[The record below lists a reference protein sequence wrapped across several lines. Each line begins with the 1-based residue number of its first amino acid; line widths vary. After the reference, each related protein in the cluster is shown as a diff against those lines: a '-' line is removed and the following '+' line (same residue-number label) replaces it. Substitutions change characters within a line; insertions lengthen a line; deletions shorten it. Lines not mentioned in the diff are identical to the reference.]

1 MSFNFNF
8 GMPNYNFSLEDYGFD
23 QGLAS
28 LSQDA
33 ETKRQAAEEARNS
46 ASTQYEADVAEF
58 KDSQANDAANLVSQY
73 EQEPGLGTL
82 GQWGDLSGG
91 SRRGPEGVWGDT
103 NAWTSPAA
111 TASAPV
117 ASSTAA
123 DRTTAAQN
131 QYNEGLGAYATA
143 HDIFRDDNDPN
154 QVYADALGVSL
165 EAYNRYLADISA
177 QGAGT
182 YSSGDYDWQ
191 SGDYVSTYVNPITG
205 ETVNAGE
212 FAGPAVTYDPA
223 TGISDATGEQG
234 KFIDYGAEPGSGV
247 GFGTDASKGAGA
259 ADTSAYNVYTDALGV
274 SRENAADLAARSE
287 ELIALQNY
295 YADNPVTGSG
305 TGNPI
310 VDKVEDIVGYVPPP
324 PPPPPPPYVPPPPP
338 MGTGPTATPMNRL
351 IAMQTGMFG
360 GQPQGQYR
368 PYEEPSSPPL
378 SGFPP
383 GQQPIAHG
391 PGFLP
396 GEQPVLHGNQGGAV
410 QQPTRDLKKLF
421 SNPLDR
427 GLAKLPINGQND
439 TLTQAFQAP
448 FRPRR

>member
-8 GMPNYNFSLEDYGFD
+8 GGVPNFNLGNIQVPDFSLEDYGFD

-46 ASTQYEADVAEF
+46 ASTQYEADVADF
-58 KDSQANDAANLVSQY
+58 KNSQAKDAANLISQY
-73 EQEPGLGTL
+73 EREPGLGTL
-82 GQWGDLSGG
+82 GQWDGLLGG
-91 SRRGPEGVWGDT
+91 GYTP
-103 NAWTSPAA
+103 
-111 TASAPV
+111 PV
-117 ASSTAA
+117 ASSTPAYTPPVA
-123 DRTTAAQN
+123 SSTPASRTAAAQD
-131 QYNEGLGAYATA
+131 QYNQGLGAYATA
-143 HDIFRDDNDPN
+143 HDIFRDDSDPN

-165 EAYNRYLADISA
+165 DAYNRYVADILA

-182 YSSGDYDWQ
+182 YSSSDYDWQ
-191 SGDYVSTYVNPITG
+191 PGDYVSTYVNPITG

-234 KFIDYGAEPGSGV
+234 KFIDYGTEPGSGV

-259 ADTSAYNVYTDALGV
+259 VDTTAYNVYTDALGV
-274 SRENAADLAARSE
+274 SRDNAEDLAAHSE
-287 ELIALQNY
+287 ELVALQNY

-310 VDKVEDIVGYVPPP
+310 VDKVEDIVGYVAPPP
-324 PPPPPPPYVPPPPP
+324 PPPYVPPPPPYVPPPPP

-368 PYEEPSSPPL
+368 PYEEPAEETLLQPQPP
-378 SGFPP
+378 GFPP
-383 GQQPIAHG
+383 GQAPIM
-391 PGFLP
+391 
-396 GEQPVLHGNQGGAV
+396 HGNRGGAV

-439 TLTQAFQAP
+439 TLTQIFQAP